1 MFPLGLVLFPHG
13 LLPLHV
19 FEPRYLAMMN
29 DIGAGGEFGVTLIER
44 GSEVGGGDQRFGYG
58 TMAKVLDS
66 AELEGGRLAVV
77 AVGTRR
83 FRVERWLPDDP
94 YPRALTRLVD
104 EAPGAG
110 PEAALVTRA
119 SQLRLRVLGL
129 AAELGIDVGDTSVE
143 LSPDPAAA
151 AWQLCS
157 VSPVGLLDRQR
168 LLECDDPA
176 ERLELL
182 CAALDGEV
190 ETLRAQLTAG

>member
-19 FEPRYLAMMN
+19 FEPRYLAMMD
-29 DIGAGGEFGVTLIER
+29 DIGPHGEFGVTLIER
-44 GSEVGGGDQRFGYG
+44 GSEVGGGDHRFGFG

-94 YPRALTRLVD
+94 YPRAVTSPVD
-104 EAPGAG
+104 EVVGDDAAS
-110 PEAALVTRA
+110 ALVERA
-119 SQLRLRVLGL
+119 AQLRLRVLGL

-157 VSPVGLLDRQR
+157 VSPVGLLDRQG